1 MENALFRPY
10 FGDQVSQGPLNNCL
24 HPCWRSNQKEGCICR
39 MGKTVSDKNKKQKSK
54 QKKKKVAEVYT
65 IYQKKRQR

>member
-1 MENALFRPY
+1 
-10 FGDQVSQGPLNNCL
+10 
-24 HPCWRSNQKEGCICR
+24 